1 MRYVFW
7 LSLAVLIYTYA
18 GYPALT
24 LLLGRVMRRRV
35 TTGGE
40 EPSITLVIAAYN
52 EAAVIGATIENKL
65 ALDYPSS
72 KLQIIVVSDGS
83 TDDTD
88 RIAQRYADA
97 GVTVLRQ
104 TPRRGKT
111 AALNMAA
118 ERATGDLIV
127 FADANSMYA
136 PDTLRMLAR
145 NFSDASVGYV
155 TGRLVYG
162 GHGGS
167 VVGVGCRAYMAY
179 EDLLRRS
186 ETSLGSIIGV
196 NGGVDAVRRKLFS
209 PMRDDQL
216 PDFVLPLDVVRR
228 GYRVVY
234 EPDAILHENTL
245 TTSRAEYRMRVR
257 VALRAWWAMAD
268 MLMLL
273 DPRRYG
279 LFSFQLFSHKV
290 LRYAVFAA
298 IPTFYAAA
306 AALAAEGIVYQASY
320 LFTSALLI
328 LAVVGGIAERIGYSS
343 PVVSVPYYFILINVA
358 AGQALVKFLSG
369 KKQAVWT
376 PRLG

>member
-24 LLLGRVMRRRV
+24 VVLGRLMRRRV
-35 TTGGE
+35 ATGGE
-40 EPSITLVIAAYN
+40 EPSVTLIIAAFN

-65 ALDYPSS
+65 ALDYPRN
-72 KLQIIVVSDGS
+72 KLQIIVVSDSS
-83 TDDTD
+83 TDGTD
-88 RIAQRYADA
+88 DIAQRFA
-97 GVTVLRQ
+97 GDGVLVMRQ

-111 AALNMAA
+111 AALNLAA
-118 ERATGDLIV
+118 QRATGDVIV

-145 NFSDASVGYV
+145 NFSDPAVGYV

-162 GHGGS
+162 RNADS
-167 VVGVGCRAYMAY
+167 AVGVGCRAYMAY

-196 NGGVDAVRRKLFS
+196 NGGVDAVRRNLFS

-268 MLMLL
+268 MFMLL

-279 LFSFQLFSHKV
+279 LFAFQLFSHKV

-298 IPTFYAAA
+298 IPAFYAAA
-306 AALAAEGIVYQASY
+306 AALAAEGLVYQAAY
-320 LFTSALLI
+320 LTASALLV
-328 LAVVGGIAERIGYSS
+328 LAVVGGVAERLGYTI
-343 PVVSVPYYFILINVA
+343 PLVSIPYYFVLINVA

-369 KKQAVWT
+369 QKQAVWT